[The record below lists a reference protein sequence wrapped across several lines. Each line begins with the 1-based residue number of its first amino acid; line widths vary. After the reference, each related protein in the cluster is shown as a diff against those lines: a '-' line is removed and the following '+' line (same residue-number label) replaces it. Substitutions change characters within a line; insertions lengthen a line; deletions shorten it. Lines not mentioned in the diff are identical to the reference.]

1 MKQIKHNWKSTG
13 AAVVGVVIALTGFSA
28 VAQSGHVD
36 APTYGDWFK
45 IVTGLVVALVAAYAK
60 GVESRVTKTESRLD
74 SASTRITDLRELLA
88 GQHYDKEEIDR
99 RFDRIEQMVTAA
111 RNEASS
117 GLSALHR
124 RLDFLRVPPAT
135 FNGENGK

>member
-1 MKQIKHNWKSTG
+1 MKNNCTTRRVALSFGLCLFVW
-13 AAVVGVVIALTGFSA
+13 GVFPASA
-28 VAQSGHVD
+28 QAGGPEY
-36 APTYGDWFK
+36 ADWFK

-99 RFDRIEQMVTAA
+99 RFDRIEQMVTAG

-117 GLSALHR
+117 GLGALHR

-135 FNGENGK
+135 YGDRD

>member
-1 MKQIKHNWKSTG
+1 MKNNCTTRR
-13 AAVVGVVIALTGFSA
+13 IALAFGLLLFLSGAIPASA
-28 VAQSGHVD
+28 QASSGPEY
-36 APTYGDWFK
+36 ADWFK
-45 IVTGLVVALVAAYAK
+45 IIVGLIVALVAAYAK
-60 GVESRVTKTESRLD
+60 GVESRVTKAESRLD

-99 RFDRIEQMVTAA
+99 RFDRIEQMVTAG

-117 GLSALHR
+117 GLGALHR

-135 FNGENGK
+135 YGDRD